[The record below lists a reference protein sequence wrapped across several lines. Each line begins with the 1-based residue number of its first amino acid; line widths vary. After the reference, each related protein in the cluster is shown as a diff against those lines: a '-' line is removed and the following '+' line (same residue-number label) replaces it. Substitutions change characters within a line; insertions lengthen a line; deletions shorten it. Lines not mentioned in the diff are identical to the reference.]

1 MTKEELNKLIILN
14 TNIKTGEPLFF
25 WFHIRTCLKL
35 FMKKVIQ

>member
-25 WFHIRTCLKL
+25 GFISVL
-35 FMKKVIQ
+35 V